1 MMDFLL
7 HSLYLIA
14 AKSVMAVSLTCLCF
28 WLVYFYKLSFGTE
41 EAFSFSCTFNSAGLV
56 FMILPSV
63 FNLSEF

>member
-1 MMDFLL
+1 
-7 HSLYLIA
+7 
-14 AKSVMAVSLTCLCF
+14 MAVSLTFSFFLISVF
-28 WLVYFYKLSFGTE
+28 FYKLSFGTE